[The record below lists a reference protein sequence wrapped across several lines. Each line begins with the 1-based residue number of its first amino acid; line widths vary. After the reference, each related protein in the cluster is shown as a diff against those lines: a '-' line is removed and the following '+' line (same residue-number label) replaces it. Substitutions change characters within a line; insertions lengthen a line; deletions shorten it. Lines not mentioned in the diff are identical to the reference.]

1 MELLTGFGPPFNS
14 TPGQPGQCY
23 KDLNTGD
30 IYKCCQAIDIHTPHF
45 DQAAEYRWKLHI
57 EGDEQADLAET
68 DETKRSFVKN
78 KGSIQPDWNQND
90 PTQPDYIKN
99 RTHFYKDKETV
110 TLMEEQTVSFSFYE
124 GDSFGQA
131 RSPIY
136 IDLDVDSTYIVKF
149 DNIEYECAVQQK
161 GDAFFIGNG
170 LFVGNEDTHEP
181 FVYAILS
188 STQGAWLYS
197 GTEKNHTISVV
208 MSRIGIQK
216 IPKRFIPWDE
226 SNFKEPILIPNGPN
240 YWTPEETEKYY
251 NKWCEGRV
259 IIINYNGSAA
269 FGIVISMYYAKS
281 VGLQMCLISSYGEL
295 WCWQQDNS
303 TWSISDIT
311 KDGIKMTVDGI
322 IDNRHYWPIFSEHI
336 NNVNIG
342 DTVRALLTWNEKDK
356 KPAIFKR
363 SKTNISGV
371 VNETYANL
379 VLNEDKEII
388 LTSSTEGSSK
398 KFALTVDDSGAISAT
413 EVTT

>member
-78 KGSIQPDWNQND
+78 KGSIQPDWDQND

-110 TLMEEQTVSFSFYE
+110 TLMEEQTVSFTILEDE
-124 GDSFGQA
+124 GLGQA
-131 RSPIY
+131 RSPVY

-149 DNIEYECAVQQK
+149 DDIEYECTVKQ
-161 GDAFFIGNG
+161 GNDILFIGNG
-170 LFVGNEDTHEP
+170 FFVGEEDTHEP
-181 FVYAILS
+181 FLYGILGS
-188 STQGAWLYS
+188 EQGAWIYF

-216 IPKRFIPWDE
+216 IPKKFIPWDE
-226 SNFKEPILIPNGPN
+226 SNFKEPIDIYLSPAAWG
-240 YWTPEETEKYY
+240 YEETVLYY
-251 NKWCEGRV
+251 NKWREGHT
-259 IIINYNGSAA
+259 IIIHYYGGEDA
-269 FGIVISMYYAKS
+269 GIIISMYYANT
-281 VGLQMCLISSYGEL
+281 VGLQICTISTTGALMY
-295 WCWQQDNS
+295 
-303 TWSISDIT
+303 WSNDENRWRRSDIT
-311 KDGIKMTVDGI
+311 ENGLKTTVNDV
-322 IDNRHYWPIFSEHI
+322 IDNTYSWPIFREH
-336 NNVNIG
+336 NDNVNIG
-342 DTVRALLTWNEKDK
+342 DTISAKFTWNINDK
-356 KPAIFKR
+356 KPAIFQR
-363 SKTNISGV
+363 STTNISGV
-371 VNETYANL
+371 INETYTNL

-398 KFALTVDDSGAISAT
+398 KFALTVDDSGTISAT
-413 EVTT
+413 EVTI

>member
-45 DQAAEYRWKLHI
+45 DQAAEYRWILYI
-57 EGDEQADLAET
+57 MGDEQADLAET

-78 KGSIQPDWNQND
+78 KDSIQPDWNQND
-90 PTQPDYIKN
+90 QTQPDYIKN

-110 TLMEEQTVSFSFYE
+110 TLMEEQTVSFTVFE
-124 GDSFGQA
+124 GNTISQA
-131 RSPIY
+131 ASPVY
-136 IDLDVDSTYIVKF
+136 IDLDADSTYIVKF
-149 DNIEYECAVQQK
+149 DGIEYECVVKQADF
-161 GDAFFIGNG
+161 GLFIGNG
-170 LFVGNEDTHEP
+170 LFGGKEDTHEP
-181 FVYAILS
+181 FLYGILGS
-188 STQGAWLYS
+188 EQGAWLYH

-216 IPKRFIPWDE
+216 IPKKFIPWDE
-226 SNFKEPILIPNGPN
+226 SNFKEPIYMSNSPN
-240 YWTPEETEKYY
+240 YWTPEEEEKCY
-251 NKWCEGRV
+251 NKWCKGHT
-259 IIINYNGSAA
+259 IIINYNGSAT
-269 FGIVISMYYAKS
+269 FGLVIGMYYEKS
-281 VGLQMCLISSYGEL
+281 LGLQMCIISSTGEL
-295 WCWQQDNS
+295 WCWQQHNS
-303 TWSISDIT
+303 TWSRSNIT

-322 IDNRHYWPIFSEHI
+322 INNRYSWPIFSEHI

-342 DTVRALLTWNEKDK
+342 DTIDARFTWNKNDK
-356 KPAIFKR
+356 KPAIFKC

-371 VNETYANL
+371 INETYTNL

-398 KFALTVDDSGAISAT
+398 KFALTVNDSGTISAT
-413 EVTT
+413 EVTE

>member
-14 TPGQPGQCY
+14 TPGQAGQCY

-99 RTHFYKDKETV
+99 KTHFYKGKETV
-110 TLMEEQTVSFSFYE
+110 TLMEEQTVSFSINE
-124 GDSFGQA
+124 GDGLGQA
-131 RSPIY
+131 ISPVY
-136 IDLDVDSTYIVKF
+136 IDLDIDSTYIVKF
-149 DNIEYECAVQQK
+149 DDIEYECAVQQK
-161 GDAFFIGNG
+161 DDILFIGNG
-170 LFVGNEDTHEP
+170 FFVGKEDTHEP
-181 FVYAILS
+181 FLYGIVGS
-188 STQGAWLYS
+188 EQGLWIYF

-216 IPKRFIPWDE
+216 IPKEFIPWNE
-226 SNFKEPILIPNGPN
+226 SNFKEPINIINAPNL
-240 YWTPEETEKYY
+240 WTPEEKEKYY
-251 NKWCEGRV
+251 NKWREGYT
-259 IIINYNGSAA
+259 IIIHCNGEEDA
-269 FGIVISMYYAKS
+269 GIIISMFYNDI
-281 VGLQMCLISSYGEL
+281 VGLQICTITSDGTLKYWSNAESK
-295 WCWQQDNS
+295 WCG
-303 TWSISDIT
+303 SDIT
-311 KDGIKMTVDGI
+311 VNGLEMTVKDI
-322 IDNRHYWPIFSEHI
+322 IDNRHSWPIFSEHF

-342 DTVRALLTWNEKDK
+342 DTIKALLTWNKKDK

-398 KFALTVDDSGAISAT
+398 KFALTVDDSGTISAT

>member
-57 EGDEQADLAET
+57 EGDEQADLAEM

-78 KGSIQPDWNQND
+78 KDSIQPDWDQND

-110 TLMEEQTVSFSFYE
+110 TLMEEQTVSFTNA
-124 GDSFGQA
+124 GDYFCQA
-131 RSPIY
+131 ISPVY

-149 DNIEYECAVQQK
+149 DDIEYECAVKQQDD
-161 GDAFFIGNG
+161 GLFIGNG
-170 LFVGNEDTHEP
+170 FLGGTEDTHEP
-181 FVYAILS
+181 FLYGIIGQE
-188 STQGAWLYS
+188 QGVWAYF
-197 GTEKNHTISVV
+197 GTEKNHTISVAV
-208 MSRIGIQK
+208 SRMGIQK
-216 IPKRFIPWDE
+216 IPKKFIPWDE
-226 SNFKEPILIPNGPN
+226 SNFKEPIYISNGPEA
-240 YWTPEETEKYY
+240 WRIEEKENYY
-251 NKWCEGRV
+251 NKWCEGHA
-259 IIINYNGSAA
+259 IIINYNGSAT
-269 FGIVISMYYAKS
+269 FGIVIGMYYEKT
-281 VGLQMCLISSYGEL
+281 VGLQMCIISSTGEL
-295 WCWQQDNS
+295 WCWQQHNS
-303 TWSISDIT
+303 SWSRSNIT
-311 KDGIKMTVDGI
+311 EDGIRMTVDNI
-322 IDNRHYWPIFSEHI
+322 IDNTYSWPIFSEQHI

-342 DTVRALLTWNEKDK
+342 DTIHAQFTWNKNDK

-371 VNETYANL
+371 VNETYTNL

-398 KFALTVDDSGAISAT
+398 KFALTVDDSGTISAT
-413 EVTT
+413 EVTA